1 MNDAIDCAIMD
12 IGLPDFKNISNIAA
26 LSNIHK

>member
-12 IGLPDFKNISNIAA
+12 IGLPDFKNISNI
-26 LSNIHK
+26 LLGQYP